1 MARKVGAGSEKSQA
15 AGCTRVVVGSFV
27 LIIVLAVL
35 VPLYFWLTTGPPSS
49 GGPCS
54 IDLSVPIEGSPLPNG
69 SIVDRGDVYPSGFFF
84 TVNRTTRG
92 CLCALQPC
100 IRKCCAADEYIVSAI
115 NKTSHCAVNSG
126 SSPFDNFSI
135 PVYDSD
141 QKVVQVKKNH
151 FRILYGDVC
160 TYGKFVLTSDDKSY
174 LMSDG
179 NILLE
184 SNLMDA
190 SQYCMESINGDEIQ
204 IFVCF
209 PPGEDAQTK
218 AAFTAYPIG
227 MILSFPFLL
236 GTFVVYAV
244 IPDLHGTLHGKSLM
258 SHVSSL
264 LTAYISLSVVQLG
277 RDAINSFWCVA
288 LSFVIQF
295 SFLATFFW
303 LNVMCF
309 DIWWVFSGLRP
320 LRGSVK
326 EREHKKFILYS
337 LYAWGC
343 PLVIFVITLV
353 IELVPSIPKSFIKPQ
368 FGVDKCWFKTSEALV
383 LYFYLPIGVLVL
395 LNIAMFVTTAFR
407 LRMHTRDT
415 KVLQTSESRR
425 NDEAERQ
432 RFNLY
437 LKLFIVMGINWVM
450 ELVSFVVGGPKSIW
464 FVTDLGNTLQGLLIF
479 LIFVCK
485 RRILRL
491 LNQKLCPRWELV
503 APTASSRSKVSPSRT
518 SSSSL
523 SKTVSSNPDGLSLK
537 PIARAASEESDS
549 NN

>member
-1 MARKVGAGSEKSQA
+1 MNRKVAGVAESQPQV
-15 AGCTRVVVGSFV
+15 AGRTRLV
-27 LIIVLAVL
+27 LGCLLIVAVLAVV
-35 VPLYFWLTTGPPSS
+35 VPVYYWLTTDPPST
-49 GGPCS
+49 GVCS
-54 IDLSVPIEGSPLPNG
+54 VDLSIPLRGRVQPNG
-69 SIVDRGDVYPSGFFF
+69 SIVDQGEVFPKGYHFQKNG
-84 TVNRTTRG
+84 TTLG
-92 CLCALQPC
+92 CLCALKSC
-100 IRKCCAADEYIVSAI
+100 IRKCCPLDETFFSPNGRSSFDCVKIPSASQFFKFSSVVH
-115 NKTSHCAVNSG
+115 NSAVEMVN
-126 SSPFDNFSI
+126 
-135 PVYDSD
+135 VT
-141 QKVVQVKKNH
+141 KNH
-151 FRILYGDVC
+151 FGVLFGDACHHGKFWLDPSASPADKTYLMMDGRILLYGRNHEEIYFDASKYC
-160 TYGKFVLTSDDKSY
+160 
-174 LMSDG
+174 
-179 NILLE
+179 LE
-184 SNLMDA
+184 SV
-190 SQYCMESINGDEIQ
+190 NGSEVIYTFLCVQ
-204 IFVCF
+204 PV
-209 PPGEDAQTK
+209 EDAQTK
-218 AAFTAYPIG
+218 AKYIFYPIG
-227 MILSFPFLL
+227 MLLSIPFLFA
-236 GTFVVYAV
+236 TFIVYAI
-244 IPDLHGTLHGKSLM
+244 IPDLHGNPHGKSIM
-258 SHVSSL
+258 SHILSL
-264 LTAYISLSVVQLG
+264 LTGYVTLTVIQLMG
-277 RDAINSFWCVA
+277 KNMPGFWCFSLA
-288 LSFVIQF
+288 FVIQF

-503 APTASSRSKVSPSRT
+503 APTASSRSKTEKQESA
-518 SSSSL
+518 
-523 SKTVSSNPDGLSLK
+523 KTNSTKSTK
-537 PIARAASEESDS
+537 
-549 NN
+549 

>member
-1 MARKVGAGSEKSQA
+1 MKETSVPA
-15 AGCTRVVVGSFV
+15 AGWCLGLFVVFELFVAFWISFY
-27 LIIVLAVL
+27 IIC
-35 VPLYFWLTTGPPSS
+35 PQCWPFPQKWEPPSS
-49 GGPCS
+49 TDLTDPHCPVPPCVRKCCPLGEQLVKEPPNTLCKPTNS
-54 IDLSVPIEGSPLPNG
+54 SKFSLESVPIWENNNIKEHLVATDYSGFQIINYGLCPFGSYVLDSSYEEDRNALLANG
-69 SIVDRGDVYPSGFFF
+69 SLVMFKSKEAVDHKDY
-84 TVNRTTRG
+84 
-92 CLCALQPC
+92 C
-100 IRKCCAADEYIVSAI
+100 IDTFKGKEGTYV
-115 NKTSHCAVNSG
+115 
-126 SSPFDNFSI
+126 
-135 PVYDSD
+135 
-141 QKVVQVKKNH
+141 
-151 FRILYGDVC
+151 FR
-160 TYGKFVLTSDDKSY
+160 
-174 LMSDG
+174 
-179 NILLE
+179 
-184 SNLMDA
+184 
-190 SQYCMESINGDEIQ
+190 
-204 IFVCF
+204 CF
-209 PPGEDAQTK
+209 PDQVTG
-218 AAFTAYPIG
+218 G
-227 MILSFPFLL
+227 MTEMEKMVFPVSLTISIPFLL
-236 GTFVVYAV
+236 ATVFVYLLL
-244 IPDLHGTLHGKSLM
+244 PELKNLHGKSLIC
-258 SHVSSL
+258 HVSSL
-264 LTAYISLSVVQLG
+264 SIAYIFLALMQSNFLYMNVKQPTL
-277 RDAINSFWCVA
+277 CVFCA
-288 LSFVIQF
+288 FVIQF